1 MRLEWRLAAMIGVL
15 IWQLRE
21 GLFLHEGKIT
31 GGFTR
36 KLISTAE
43 RTIIN
48 FKMYMK

>member
-1 MRLEWRLAAMIGVL
+1 VAIGRNDRRADLANCGKV
-15 IWQLRE
+15 
-21 GLFLHEGKIT
+21 FLHQGKIT

-48 FKMYMK
+48 FKMYVK

>member
-1 MRLEWRLAAMIGVL
+1 MRLEWQLAAMIGVL
-15 IWQLRE
+15 IRQTAGRCVPPPRE
-21 GLFLHEGKIT
+21 SYR
-31 GGFTR
+31 GFTR